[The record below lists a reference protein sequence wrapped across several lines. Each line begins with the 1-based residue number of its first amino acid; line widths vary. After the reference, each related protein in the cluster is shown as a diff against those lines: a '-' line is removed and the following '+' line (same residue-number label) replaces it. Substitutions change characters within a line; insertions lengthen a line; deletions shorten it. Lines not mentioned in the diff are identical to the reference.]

1 MENTKARSH
10 CTFNLL
16 KEVMMCAL
24 RCCAE
29 SNLRKAPCNAM
40 VSMLDGI
47 ILCMGGAV
55 KSQEDELYIASKSMP
70 YLHIF
75 TYIIVLW
82 QQ

>member
-1 MENTKARSH
+1 
-10 CTFNLL
+10 
-16 KEVMMCAL
+16 MCAL

-29 SNLRKAPCNAM
+29 SNLRKAPGNAM

-47 ILCMGGAV
+47 ILCMGGAL
-55 KSQEDELYIASKSMP
+55 KSQEDGLCIASKSMP